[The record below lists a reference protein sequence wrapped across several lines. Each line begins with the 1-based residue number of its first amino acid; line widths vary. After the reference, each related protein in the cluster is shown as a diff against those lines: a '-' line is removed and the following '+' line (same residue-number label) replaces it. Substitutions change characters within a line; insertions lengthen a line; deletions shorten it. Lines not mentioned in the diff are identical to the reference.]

1 MHELHEGRWQQAL
14 RDIATPIPV
23 QRLAEVNAG
32 EIQQVETVEHR
43 GYVPVHR
50 GVVVIENG
58 NDREY
63 YRQSIK
69 HTDFSLAEITL

>member
-1 MHELHEGRWQQAL
+1 
-14 RDIATPIPV
+14 DIATPIPV
-23 QRLAEVNAG
+23 RRLAEINAC

-43 GYVPVHR
+43 GHVPVRR

-69 HTDFSLAEITL
+69 HTDFSLAEIML